1 MTNRDKDNS
10 MGSFVV
16 MIADFLKDEGYTIIK
31 QGILSPKD
39 NEQISFPI
47 LAVMS
52 KKHKG
57 MAAVLSTNFGFS
69 EWEDFAQKVLNDKN
83 KLITE
88 EKSDY

>member
-16 MIADFLKDEGYTIIK
+16 MIADFLKDEGYTIVK
-31 QGILSPKD
+31 QTVLSPKD

-57 MAAVLSTNFGFS
+57 MTAVLSTEFGFS
-69 EWEDFAQKVLNDKN
+69 EWNDFAQEVLNKRN
-83 KLITE
+83 KLIAET
-88 EKSDY
+88 SDC

>member
-16 MIADFLKDEGYTIIK
+16 MIADFLKAEGYTIVK
-31 QGILSPKD
+31 RGVFSPKD

-57 MAAVLSTNFGFS
+57 MVAVLSTDFGFS
-69 EWEDFAQKVLNDKN
+69 EWDDFAQKVLNDEN
-83 KLITE
+83 KSITE
-88 EKSDY
+88 EKSDC

>member
-16 MIADFLKDEGYTIIK
+16 MIADFLKDEGYTIVK
-31 QGILSPKD
+31 QEVLSLKD

-47 LAVMS
+47 LAVRS

-57 MAAVLSTNFGFS
+57 MVAVLSTDFGSS
-69 EWEDFAQKVLNDKN
+69 EWNDFAQKVLNDKN

-88 EKSDY
+88 EKSDC

>member
-10 MGSFVV
+10 IGSFMAMV
-16 MIADFLKDEGYTIIK
+16 ADFLKKEGYTIVK
-31 QGILSPKD
+31 QAVLRPKD

-57 MAAVLSTNFGFS
+57 MTAVLSTEFGSS
-69 EWEDFAQKVLNDKN
+69 EWNDFTQEVL
-83 KLITE
+83 KLIAET
-88 EKSDY
+88 SDC

>member
-10 MGSFVV
+10 IGSFMAMV
-16 MIADFLKDEGYTIIK
+16 ANFLKNEGYTIVK
-31 QGILSPKD
+31 QEVLSPND

-52 KKHKG
+52 KRHKG
-57 MAAVLSTNFGFS
+57 MVAVLSTDFGFS
-69 EWEDFAQKVLNDKN
+69 EWDDFAQKALNKEN

-88 EKSDY
+88 TSDC

>member
-16 MIADFLKDEGYTIIK
+16 MIADFLKDEGYTIVK
-31 QGILSPKD
+31 RGVLSPKD

-57 MAAVLSTNFGFS
+57 MVAVLSTNFGFS
-69 EWEDFAQKVLNDKN
+69 EWDDFAQKVLNDKN

-88 EKSDY
+88 KESDC

>member
-57 MAAVLSTNFGFS
+57 MAAVLSTDFGSS
-69 EWEDFAQKVLNDKN
+69 EWNDFAQKVLNDEN
-83 KLITE
+83 KLITKKE
-88 EKSDY
+88 SDC